1 LISGLGSIGR
11 RHLRNLRILDKP
23 NIILHRTGRSTLPD
37 DESFGLPVTHD
48 LQAALAE
55 RPLGVIVAN
64 PTALHMPVAIAAAQ
78 ADCHLLVEK
87 PISHNLGGI
96 EELRREIETRSLR
109 ALIGFQ
115 FRFHPGLREIKTWLD
130 SQAIGRV
137 ISAQAHWGEYLPDWH
152 PWENYRNSYSARSE
166 LGGGVTLT
174 LCHPFDYLRWLLGEV
189 ESVSAMTQERAGLET
204 DVEEAVQATLRFVSG
219 AIGNVYLDY
228 LERPRAHWL
237 WIVGEKG
244 TIRWDESDGTAH
256 LYDVAI
262 GKWRSFAPPQGFE
275 RNTMFLDE
283 MRHFLNCIAGHDEP
297 VCTIEDGMRALQIA
311 LAAKRSAAEK
321 REIDV

>member
-1 LISGLGSIGR
+1 
-11 RHLRNLRILDKP
+11 
-23 NIILHRTGRSTLPD
+23 
-37 DESFGLPVTHD
+37 
-48 LQAALAE
+48 
-55 RPLGVIVAN
+55 
-64 PTALHMPVAIAAAQ
+64 
-78 ADCHLLVEK
+78 
-87 PISHNLGGI
+87 
-96 EELRREIETRSLR
+96 
-109 ALIGFQ
+109 
-115 FRFHPGLREIKTWLD
+115 RFHPGLREIKTWLD

-275 RNTMFLDE
+275 RN
-283 MRHFLNCIAGHDEP
+283 
-297 VCTIEDGMRALQIA
+297 
-311 LAAKRSAAEK
+311 
-321 REIDV
+321 